1 MANFPITIVFR
12 DGETAQITCRDFE
25 TVVQAAERQNLRLLV
40 DCREGACGTC
50 KATLQSGQF
59 SLDDYSEQALPEA
72 ERLEGRVL
80 TCQMRPQSPCVVEF
94 DYPMSAIRHG
104 PAPVARRVSI
114 VDIMPQ
120 TDDVIEVTLRSDDKR
135 PFNFLP
141 GQYANLQIPDT
152 STARSYSFINRP
164 GSDSACFLVRLIQ
177 NGMMSQWLRQ
187 QSSSHASLLVT
198 GPLGRFFLRDPGRP
212 LLFVAGGTGVGP
224 IISILDSMRNAGAAP
239 PCVTLVFGVNSSAGL
254 FHRHTLE
261 TLIGGF
267 SAGKLLITAM
277 SPDPSWDG
285 GKGTAVD
292 ALDALEIV
300 RDAHAYLCG
309 PPAMVERAQAALTLR
324 GLDKRS
330 IFAEIFLPTADT
342 EMA

>member
-1 MANFPITIVFR
+1 MVNFPITIVFR
-12 DGETAQITCRDFE
+12 DGETAQVTCRDFE

-50 KATLQSGQF
+50 KGTLQSGQF
-59 SLDDYSEQALPEA
+59 SLDDYSEEALPEA

-94 DYPMSAIRHG
+94 DYPMSAIRRG
-104 PAPVARRVSI
+104 PAPVARRASV
-114 VDIMPQ
+114 VDIMPL
-120 TDDVIEVTLRSDDKR
+120 TDEVIEVTLQSEDKR

-141 GQYANLQIPDT
+141 GQYANLQIPET
-152 STARSYSFINRP
+152 STIRSYSFVNRP
-164 GSDSACFLVRLIQ
+164 GSDSASFLVRLIQ
-177 NGMMSQWLRQ
+177 NGLMSQWLKRQ
-187 QSSSHASLLVT
+187 SPSPTSLLVT

-212 LLFVAGGTGVGP
+212 LLFVAGGTGIGP
-224 IISILDSMRNAGAAP
+224 IISILDTIRNAGVAP
-239 PCVTLVFGVNSSAGL
+239 PCVTLVFGVNSSAGV

-261 TLIGGF
+261 ALIEGF
-267 SAGKLLITAM
+267 SAGKLVITAM
-277 SPDPSWDG
+277 SPDPAWDG
-285 GKGTAVD
+285 ATGTAVD

-300 RDAHAYLCG
+300 RDAHAYVCG
-309 PPAMVERAQAALTLR
+309 PPAMVERAQMALTLR

-342 EMA
+342 RTA